1 MCLLEDRA
9 ADSMRIFLAAGRRS
23 ACLLVEWIGL
33 FSPPSRT
40 SQPPLRN
47 VDRSLLARAGSVL
60 LLSVRGSHGVLGL
73 WAPLRVPLC
82 PSFGY
87 STRRLKPEASQQ
99 TGSVRACANAGVRL
113 RLQGVIRH
121 LLLNPVSP
129 RTRIVRAPAP
139 ASRASQKSP
148 GCARSSLRTI
158 GAFRGYSP
166 GPGPWCGRDRTCGC
180 PLAGR

>member
-1 MCLLEDRA
+1 VCLLEDRA

-60 LLSVRGSHGVLGL
+60 LLLVRGSHGVLGL

-113 RLQGVIRH
+113 RLEGVIRH
-121 LLLNPVSP
+121 LLLNPLRRGPGSCVPQRRLRARRKRAPGALVLLCGPSE
-129 RTRIVRAPAP
+129 RSEGTAPAP
-139 ASRASQKSP
+139 AR
-148 GCARSSLRTI
+148 GVDVTGHV
-158 GAFRGYSP
+158 GA
-166 GPGPWCGRDRTCGC
+166 
-180 PLAGR
+180 L